1 MRVETTLTDSGSA
14 AGLSNRAQVQ
24 NETDT
29 TLDTGEQGVDP
40 KVIKYLEN
48 CGICYKDK
56 IRTGVECNGGGG
68 AGETGQQ
75 GFTRQVTFL
84 EPWCVVRAQ
93 VTSFTPPPSSSV
105 TSSKPA
111 DLHVLLP
118 IKRR

>member
-29 TLDTGEQGVDP
+29 ALDTGEQGVDP

-48 CGICYKDK
+48 CGTCYKDK

-68 AGETGQQ
+68 QERLA
-75 GFTRQVTFL
+75 
-84 EPWCVVRAQ
+84 
-93 VTSFTPPPSSSV
+93 
-105 TSSKPA
+105 SKGSLA
-111 DLHVLLP
+111 
-118 IKRR
+118 R